1 MTKMLEKTFINKQL
15 RIKLESFIDDKFNV
29 WFKGKEV
36 STILGYKNT
45 VDAIKRH
52 VSENH
57 KRKLLLSQQRDSRG
71 QVQERWII
79 FIDEAGFYELVFRSK
94 LETAKKFRDW
104 VFTNVLPSVRKYGY
118 YKLFNTRE
126 KQRVLFGEKKIL

>member
-1 MTKMLEKTFINKQL
+1 MTANMLEKSFINKQL
-15 RIKLESFIDDKFNV
+15 GIELKSFIDDKFNV

-45 VDAIKRH
+45 DDAIKRH

-57 KRKLLLSQQRDSRG
+57 KRKLLLSQPGDSRA
-71 QVQERWII
+71 QVQGRWII

-94 LETAKKFRDW
+94 LETAKKFRHW
-104 VFTNVLPSVRKYGY
+104 VFFKVLPSIRKYGY
-118 YKLFNTRE
+118 YKLLDTIE
-126 KQRVLFGEKKIL
+126 KQRVLF

>member
-71 QVQERWII
+71 QVQER
-79 FIDEAGFYELVFRSK
+79 
-94 LETAKKFRDW
+94 
-104 VFTNVLPSVRKYGY
+104 
-118 YKLFNTRE
+118 
-126 KQRVLFGEKKIL
+126 